1 MAQHNGLGWTFN
13 SGTLLTTMKSDFGTQ
28 SCMNKKQEKVTGFVG
43 SNRHPSPMALYS
55 SFEEEIFPGVQAET
69 LINH

>member
-13 SGTLLTTMKSDFGTQ
+13 SGTLLTTMKSDFGLQ
-28 SCMNKKQEKVTGFVG
+28 SFMNKNKKKVTGLLAPTDIQT
-43 SNRHPSPMALYS
+43 HWLLYPS
-55 SFEEEIFPGVQAET
+55 FKEEIFPGVQGET